1 MGLVEE
7 NNDFTMIHTQNKCK
21 LIKVENISKP
31 YNNLILTMGSAWAAP
46 LIFFRK
52 CENLV
57 DIIVFIKHDRQSQRN
72 TNGSTWQS

>member
-21 LIKVENISKP
+21 WIKVENISKP

-46 LIFFRK
+46 LTFSS
-52 CENLV
+52 ENV
-57 DIIVFIKHDRQSQRN
+57 KI
-72 TNGSTWQS
+72 